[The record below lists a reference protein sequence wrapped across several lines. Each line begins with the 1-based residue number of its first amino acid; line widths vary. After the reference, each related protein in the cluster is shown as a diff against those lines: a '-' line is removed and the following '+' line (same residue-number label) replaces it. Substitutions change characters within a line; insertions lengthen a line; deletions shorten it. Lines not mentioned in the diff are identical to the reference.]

1 MAHLAQTP
9 TNMSSI
15 GEVCDRLGKTFLM
28 SLLGNLSATGGLRV
42 NSSSVKGGVI
52 NFSLF
57 LLEANAILPRT
68 PKAAC
73 AFENHTFSSY
83 LGFHWIGPLTG
94 CLGCPRQYCIPL
106 EQEQRKAY
114 NTSLHWRRVHPESA
128 SSTEITEQWHQEC
141 LSEPIANFSDWAH
154 IWWSLR

>member
-52 NFSLF
+52 SFSLF
-57 LLEANAILPRT
+57 LLEGNAILPRT

-73 AFENHTFSSY
+73 GQGFVKSAEEKGHLLNQLISSS
-83 LGFHWIGPLTG
+83 
-94 CLGCPRQYCIPL
+94 
-106 EQEQRKAY
+106 QR
-114 NTSLHWRRVHPESA
+114 SL
-128 SSTEITEQWHQEC
+128 
-141 LSEPIANFSDWAH
+141 
-154 IWWSLR
+154 

>member
-52 NFSLF
+52 SFSLF
-57 LLEANAILPRT
+57 LLEGNAILPMT
-68 PKAAC
+68 PKADC
-73 AFENHTFSSY
+73 AFLWTVTFDVS
-83 LGFHWIGPLTG
+83 FHQTVL
-94 CLGCPRQYCIPL
+94 CLFAL
-106 EQEQRKAY
+106 
-114 NTSLHWRRVHPESA
+114 
-128 SSTEITEQWHQEC
+128 
-141 LSEPIANFSDWAH
+141 
-154 IWWSLR
+154 

>member
-52 NFSLF
+52 SFSLF
-57 LLEANAILPRT
+57 LLEGNAILPRT

-73 AFENHTFSSY
+73 A
-83 LGFHWIGPLTG
+83 PLVG
-94 CLGCPRQYCIPL
+94 
-106 EQEQRKAY
+106 
-114 NTSLHWRRVHPESA
+114 V
-128 SSTEITEQWHQEC
+128 
-141 LSEPIANFSDWAH
+141 
-154 IWWSLR
+154 

>member
-52 NFSLF
+52 SFSLF
-57 LLEANAILPRT
+57 LLEGNAILPRT

-73 AFENHTFSSY
+73 AW
-83 LGFHWIGPLTG
+83 GGPVTNG
-94 CLGCPRQYCIPL
+94 D
-106 EQEQRKAY
+106 K
-114 NTSLHWRRVHPESA
+114 
-128 SSTEITEQWHQEC
+128 
-141 LSEPIANFSDWAH
+141 
-154 IWWSLR
+154 